1 MELKELSAEELRG
14 LYQDFE
20 IEDEEFVPLI
30 FNDMPTRYKIS
41 KYGNILGVFGNKLKW
56 SAKWPNGRKNKPYA
70 LISMMPTEGKWS
82 DGDFTYQAKN
92 KAVTVYIHRL
102 VAEHFLP
109 FPEYLPEEL
118 KEDWGKISK
127 NTQNIIK
134 SGLQVDHIDENSFNP
149 RWDNLEWVTGKENSR
164 RSIKSRWNELY
175 KNNS

>member
-1 MELKELSAEELRG
+1 MELKELNAEELRG

-20 IEDEEFVPLI
+20 IEDEEFVPLV
-30 FNDMPTRYKIS
+30 FNGNPTRYKIS
-41 KYGNILGVFGNKLKW
+41 KYGNILGVRGQKLKW
-56 SAKWPNGRKNKPYA
+56 IAKWPNGKNNKPYA
-70 LISMMPTEGKWS
+70 LVSILPTKDKFS

-92 KAVTVYIHRL
+92 KAASLYIHRL

-118 KEDWGKISK
+118 KEDWGNISE

-134 SGLQVDHIDENSFNP
+134 SCLQVDHIDENSFNP

-164 RSIKSRWNELY
+164 RSIKNRWNELY